1 EIRIPVQWLGLY
13 SAMIH
18 FYLGKTR
25 DIKGFEDIR
34 KNYESIVQK
43 HTWGQGI
50 KAGLFAIIIFL
61 FFGGNASVFGF
72 FRTRYVKN
80 QIAQHQEILRQIQNN
95 QDFISQKS
103 AFLSGIELKH
113 MVHSRASFYIDQ
125 IASQA
130 SSFLQFEKLT
140 FHPTPENLKKTDPSL
155 VELNPDILIT
165 GISQTAEE
173 ITLFSLKIEELPFI
187 EKVNVFQKKYD
198 FQAEI
203 HRFVLLIDL
212 KP

>member
-1 EIRIPVQWLGLY
+1 
-13 SAMIH
+13 
-18 FYLGKTR
+18 
-25 DIKGFEDIR
+25 
-34 KNYESIVQK
+34 
-43 HTWGQGI
+43 
-50 KAGLFAIIIFL
+50 
-61 FFGGNASVFGF
+61 
-72 FRTRYVKN
+72 
-80 QIAQHQEILRQIQNN
+80 
-95 QDFISQKS
+95 
-103 AFLSGIELKH
+103 

-125 IASQA
+125 VASQA
-130 SSFLQFEKLT
+130 TSFLQFEKLI

-173 ITLFSLKIEELPFI
+173 ITLFSLQIKELPFI